1 MNHQKICIGTTS
13 FLSNLLSPQD
23 CIPFHYFFY
32 GEDKGL
38 WRFFLK
44 NWKTFFMTLIFFK
57 ISFMENLAFVLV
69 HVLRRTEA
77 HRRLENVYFFSFKS
91 FFFRQLIVIFENMT
105 TFRTLI
111 RGFWYTKY
119 STNTGLEINLAMHTL
134 QSNESP
140 FSHLLWPLMT
150 VLYLENFLSE
160 TNLYVD
166 LDSGGF
172 IQREAKGSC
181 SSIAHKPKIK

>member
-1 MNHQKICIGTTS
+1 
-13 FLSNLLSPQD
+13 
-23 CIPFHYFFY
+23 
-32 GEDKGL
+32 
-38 WRFFLK
+38 
-44 NWKTFFMTLIFFK
+44 MTLIFFK

-69 HVLRRTEA
+69 HVLRCTEA

-140 FSHLLWPLMT
+140 FSHLL
-150 VLYLENFLSE
+150 
-160 TNLYVD
+160 
-166 LDSGGF
+166 
-172 IQREAKGSC
+172 
-181 SSIAHKPKIK
+181 